1 MNRENR
7 QLGFSLLELLVV
19 MTIVAVLAAVAYPN
33 YQRYVTRTHHIV
45 AQQYLLALSGQQT
58 QRLFENHGYSESPET
73 LGMLV
78 PKRVLSHYT
87 VAIINVDNSASP
99 PTYTLQATPKDQS
112 NQQAVGTLT
121 LNHLGQKSASWH
133 D

>member
-1 MNRENR
+1 MNRQNR

-19 MTIVAVLAAVAYPN
+19 MTIVAVLAAAAYPN

-58 QRLFENHGYSESPET
+58 QRLFENHGYSESPEA

-78 PKRVLSHYT
+78 PERVLSHYT
-87 VAIINVDNSASP
+87 FA
-99 PTYTLQATPKDQS
+99 LQATPKDQS
-112 NQQAVGTLT
+112 NQQTVGTLT
-121 LNHLGQKSASWH
+121 LNHLGQKSASW
-133 D
+133 DD

>member
-1 MNRENR
+1 MNRENG
-7 QLGFSLLELLVV
+7 QVGFSLLELLVV
-19 MTIVAVLAAVAYPN
+19 LTIVAVLAAAAYPK
-33 YQRYVTRTHHIV
+33 YQRYVTRTHHII

-58 QRLFENHGYSESPET
+58 QRLFENHGYSESPEA

-78 PKRVLSHYT
+78 PERVFSHYI

-99 PTYTLQATPKDQS
+99 PTYTLQATPRDLS
-112 NQQAVGTLT
+112 DPLASGTLT
-121 LNHLGQKSASWH
+121 LNHLGQKSASWR